1 MTITVDG
8 IPVELVR
15 RRMKN
20 MYLRVKN
27 DGRAVLSA
35 PLGLPRADI
44 DAFLAAHAAWL
55 RKTVETVQRRPP
67 EAPVHTAT
75 GETLY
80 LWGAPHVL
88 VVREVPGA
96 LPRAKKDGARIVLT
110 VRPGTDAAHRAAVLK
125 EILRAELE
133 RAIAARLPVIERL
146 TGLHAREWRTKDMK
160 TRWGT
165 CNIQA
170 RRVWINLQLAAKPPV
185 CLTYVM
191 LHEILHLAERGHN
204 RRFYALMDRYMPE
217 WRQVRQLLETSPGNC

>member
-8 IPVELVR
+8 IPVTLTR
-15 RRMKN
+15 KRMKN
-20 MYLRVKN
+20 MYLRVRS

-133 RAIAARLPVIERL
+133 RAIAARLPVIEHL

-165 CNIQA
+165 CNVRA
-170 RRVWINLQLAAKPPV
+170 RRIWVNLQLVHHPRI
-185 CLTYVM
+185 CLDYLL
-191 LHEILHLAERGHN
+191 LHELLHLVETHHN
-204 RRFYALMDRYMPE
+204 AHFYALMTKYMPA
-217 WRQVRQLLETSPGNC
+217 WKDVRAILNK

>member
-8 IPVELVR
+8 IPVTLTR
-15 RRMKN
+15 KRMKN
-20 MYLRVKN
+20 MYLRVRS

-133 RAIAARLPVIERL
+133 RAVAARLPVIERL

-165 CNIQA
+165 CNVRA
-170 RRVWINLQLAAKPPV
+170 RRIWVNLQLVHHPRI
-185 CLTYVM
+185 CLDYLL
-191 LHEILHLAERGHN
+191 LHELLHLVETHHN
-204 RRFYALMDRYMPE
+204 AHFYALMTKYMPA
-217 WRQVRQLLETSPGNC
+217 WKDVRAILNK

>member
-35 PLGLPRADI
+35 PLRMPRADI

-55 RKTVETVQRRPP
+55 RKTVDAVQRRPP
-67 EAPVHTAT
+67 AAPAHTAT

-96 LPRAKKDGARIVLT
+96 APRAKKDGARIVLT

-133 RAIAARLPVIERL
+133 RAIAARLPVIEHL
-146 TGLHAREWRTKDMK
+146 TGLHARESRTKDMK

-165 CNIQA
+165 CNVRA
-170 RRVWINLQLAAKPPV
+170 RRIWVNLQLVHHPRI
-185 CLTYVM
+185 CLDYLL
-191 LHEILHLAERGHN
+191 LHELLHLVETHHN
-204 RRFYALMDRYMPE
+204 AHFYALMTRYMPA
-217 WRQVRQLLETSPGNC
+217 WKDVRALLNR

>member
-1 MTITVDG
+1 MTIIVDG

-96 LPRAKKDGARIVLT
+96 LPRAKKDGARIVLI

-133 RAIAARLPVIERL
+133 RAVAARLPVIERL

-165 CNIQA
+165 CNVRA
-170 RRVWINLQLAAKPPV
+170 RRIWVNLQLVHHPRI
-185 CLTYVM
+185 CLDYLL
-191 LHEILHLAERGHN
+191 LHELLHLVETHHN
-204 RRFYALMDRYMPE
+204 AHFYALMTKYMPA
-217 WRQVRQLLETSPGNC
+217 WKDVRAILNK

>member
-8 IPVELVR
+8 IPVTLTR
-15 RRMKN
+15 KRMKN
-20 MYLRVKN
+20 MYLRVRS

-96 LPRAKKDGARIVLT
+96 APRAKKDGARIVLT

-133 RAIAARLPVIERL
+133 RAIAARLPVIEHL
-146 TGLHAREWRTKDMK
+146 TGLHARESRTKDMK

-165 CNIQA
+165 CNVRA
-170 RRVWINLQLAAKPPV
+170 RRIWVNLQLVHHPRI
-185 CLTYVM
+185 CLDYLL
-191 LHEILHLAERGHN
+191 LHELLHLVETHHN
-204 RRFYALMDRYMPE
+204 AHFYALMTRYMPA
-217 WRQVRQLLETSPGNC
+217 WKDVRAILNK

>member
-8 IPVELVR
+8 IPVTLTR
-15 RRMKN
+15 KRMKN
-20 MYLRVKN
+20 MYLRVRS

-133 RAIAARLPVIERL
+133 RAVAARLPVIERL

-165 CNIQA
+165 CNVRA
-170 RRVWINLQLAAKPPV
+170 RRIWVNLQLVHHPRI
-185 CLTYVM
+185 CLDYLL
-191 LHEILHLAERGHN
+191 LHELLHLVETHHN
-204 RRFYALMDRYMPE
+204 AHFYALMTRYMPA
-217 WRQVRQLLETSPGNC
+217 WKDVRALLNR

>member
-8 IPVELVR
+8 IPVTLTR
-15 RRMKN
+15 KRMKN
-20 MYLRVKN
+20 MYLRVRS

-67 EAPVHTAT
+67 EAPVPTAT

-133 RAIAARLPVIERL
+133 RAVAARLPVIERL

-165 CNIQA
+165 CNVRA
-170 RRVWINLQLAAKPPV
+170 RRIWVNLQLVHHPRI
-185 CLTYVM
+185 CLDYLL
-191 LHEILHLAERGHN
+191 LHELLHLVETHHN
-204 RRFYALMDRYMPE
+204 AHFYALMTKYMPA
-217 WRQVRQLLETSPGNC
+217 WKDVRAILNK